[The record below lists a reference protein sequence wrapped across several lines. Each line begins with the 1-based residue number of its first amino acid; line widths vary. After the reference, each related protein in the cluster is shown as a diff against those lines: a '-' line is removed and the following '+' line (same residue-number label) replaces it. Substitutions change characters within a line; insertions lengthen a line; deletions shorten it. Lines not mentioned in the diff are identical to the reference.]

1 MRTRP
6 DVPPTG
12 LMAPVTATL
21 SKGDDVVTTRTPSRR
36 IPQLRVPN
44 RAERRDRRAARQAEL
59 EATAASAQTD
69 TPAID
74 IAPNDPLLAY
84 LRSSPEPVSID
95 QLNLGSPG
103 VQALRDAGV
112 KLVVPLVT
120 QGELI
125 GLLNLGERLSE
136 QEYSA
141 DDRKLLENLA
151 GQAAPALRVAQ
162 LVREQQAEARLRERL
177 EQEMRVAQLIQQH
190 LLPKEL
196 PSKTGWHV
204 AAFYR
209 PAREVG
215 GDFYD
220 FIDLPDGRLA
230 ILVADVTDK
239 GVPAALVMA
248 STRSVLRSSAQRL
261 IEPGAVLERVNDI
274 VAQDMPPNMFV
285 TCLYGV
291 LEPATGTFRFAN
303 AGHNLPCVQTEGGAV
318 EVRATGMPLG
328 LLPGMTYEE
337 NEVVVGAGRTLLL
350 YSDALPEAHAP
361 DGQMFGF
368 PKLVEVTG
376 TSGDEVIDHLLTE
389 LHRFTGQGWEQ
400 EDDITIVSLT
410 RGAHERDGLI
420 GANDEPGRRLATFTI
435 PSEPGNEREVMGR
448 VADAVNGLGID
459 DDRLDRLKTAVSEAT
474 MNAIEHGNQNR
485 SDLLVEIR
493 VFASEHALV
502 VRITDGGGGSQV
514 ADSLEEPDLEAKLRG
529 EQSPRGWGLFLI
541 KNMVDDMHIF
551 EDEEHHTV
559 DLIMRLDG
567 DGDG

>member
-6 DVPPTG
+6 DVPRTA
-12 LMAPVTATL
+12 LMAPVTATP
-21 SKGDDVVTTRTPSRR
+21 SKGGDVVTTRTPSRR

-59 EATAASAQTD
+59 EAIAASAQTD

-112 KLVVPLVT
+112 KLVVPLVA

-141 DDRKLLENLA
+141 DDRKLLEHLA

-162 LVREQQAEARLRERL
+162 LVREQQAEARRRERY

-190 LLPKEL
+190 LLPKQL
-196 PSKTGWHV
+196 PSKAGWEV
-204 AAFYR
+204 NAFYR

-448 VADAVNGLGID
+448 VADAVHGLGIE

-541 KNMVDDMHIF
+541 KNMVDEMAVF

-559 DLIMRLDG
+559 DLLLRMDG
-567 DGDG
+567 EAHE

>member
-1 MRTRP
+1 
-6 DVPPTG
+6 
-12 LMAPVTATL
+12 MAPATAP
-21 SKGDDVVTTRTPSRR
+21 GPEDDVLTRTTRLWRR
-36 IPQLRVPN
+36 VAQMRLRN
-44 RAERRDRRAARQAEL
+44 RDERRARRSARRSEL
-59 EATAASAQTD
+59 QGTAAPVQAD
-69 TPAID
+69 APPVD
-74 IAPNDPLLAY
+74 IAPNDPLLTF
-84 LRSSPEPVSID
+84 LQGSPEPVSLD
-95 QLNLGSPG
+95 LLKLESPG

-112 KLVVPLVT
+112 ELVVPLVT

-125 GLLNLGERLSE
+125 GLLSLGERLSE

-162 LVREQQAEARLRERL
+162 LVREQQAEARRRERH

-196 PSKTGWHV
+196 PAKAGWKV
-204 AAFYR
+204 NAFYR

-220 FIDLPDGRLA
+220 FIELPEGRLA

-261 IEPGAVLERVNDI
+261 VEPGAVLERVNDI

-291 LEPATGTFRFAN
+291 LEQTTGTFRFAN

-328 LLPGMTYEE
+328 LLSGMTYEE
-337 NEVVVGAGRTLLL
+337 NEVVVGSGRTLLL

-361 DGQMFGF
+361 DGEMFGF
-368 PKLVEVTG
+368 PRVVEVTG
-376 TSGDEVIDHLLTE
+376 TSGPDVIDGLLTD
-389 LHRFTGQGWEQ
+389 LHRFTGPDWEQ

-410 RGAHERDGLI
+410 RAAHELGPLT
-420 GANDEPGRRLATFTI
+420 GAEQPGRRLSTFAV
-435 PSEPGNEREVMGR
+435 PSEPGNEREVMER
-448 VADAVNGLGID
+448 VADVVRSLGIA
-459 DDRLDRLKTAVSEAT
+459 DDRLDRLRTAVSEAT
-474 MNAIEHGNQNR
+474 MNAIEHGNQSR

-502 VRITDGGGGSQV
+502 VRITDRGGGQV
-514 ADSLEEPDLEAKLRG
+514 PDALEDPDLEAKLRG

-541 KNMVDDMHIF
+541 KNMVDDMHVF
-551 EDEEHHTV
+551 EDEEHHSV

-567 DGDG
+567 DGHG

>member
-1 MRTRP
+1 MNPSRHPAGHLT
-6 DVPPTG
+6 
-12 LMAPVTATL
+12 TAATT
-21 SKGDDVVTTRTPSRR
+21 KPWEGDDVTTTMKPPWRT
-36 IPQLRVPN
+36 PQLRLPN
-44 RAERRDRRAARQAEL
+44 RDERRARKAARKAEL
-59 EATAASAQTD
+59 QATTASVRTD
-69 TPAID
+69 TPAIH
-74 IAPNDPLLAY
+74 IAPNDPIFTY
-84 LRSSPEPVSID
+84 LQSSPEPVSID
-95 QLNLGSPG
+95 QLKLESPA
-103 VQALRDAGV
+103 VEALRDAGV

-136 QEYSA
+136 QDYSA

-162 LVREQQAEARLRERL
+162 LVREQQAEARRRERY

-196 PSKTGWHV
+196 PSRAGWKV
-204 AAFYR
+204 NAFYR

-261 IEPGAVLERVNDI
+261 IEPGAVLGRVNDL

-328 LLPGMTYEE
+328 LLPGMAYEE
-337 NEVVVGAGRTLLL
+337 NSVVVGAGRTLLL

-361 DGQMFGF
+361 DKEMFGF
-368 PKLVEVTG
+368 PRLVQVTG
-376 TSGDEVIDHLLTE
+376 TSGDDVIDSLLTE
-389 LHRFTGQGWEQ
+389 LHGFTGQGWEQ

-410 RGAHERDGLI
+410 RGAHEQDALI
-420 GANDEPGRRLATFTI
+420 GADDEPGRTLATFTT

-448 VADAVNGLGID
+448 VADAVNGLGIPGE
-459 DDRLDRLKTAVSEAT
+459 RLDRLRTAVSEAT

-493 VFASEHALV
+493 VFASEHTLV
-502 VRITDGGGGSQV
+502 VRITDQGGGGK
-514 ADSLEEPDLEAKLRG
+514 APDSLDLPDLDAKLRG

-541 KNMVDDMHIF
+541 KNMVDDIHIF
-551 EDEEHHTV
+551 EDEEHHSV

-567 DGDG
+567 DGHE